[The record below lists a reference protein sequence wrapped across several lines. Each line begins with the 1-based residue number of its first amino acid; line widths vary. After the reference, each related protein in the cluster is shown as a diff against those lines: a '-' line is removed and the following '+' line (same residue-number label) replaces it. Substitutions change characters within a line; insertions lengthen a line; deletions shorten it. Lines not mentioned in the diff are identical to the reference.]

1 VAAFGTGA
9 RQLQGRGGSPGFRFT
24 LYALL
29 SIVIMFLDER
39 SHWLENARYFLQAAA
54 YPVQLAVS
62 SPSAAWSWLQES
74 FATRDELRKENNR
87 LRAQQRAIEIRSMRF
102 DALQKEN
109 AELRGL
115 KEALPA
121 VAERWEVAE
130 VVDVEL
136 NSLRQRVLLNRGTS
150 NGVFKGQ
157 AVMDEKGLLG
167 QTLHVGPWSSEVI
180 LITDPEHAVPVQI
193 ERNGLRTIAV
203 GAGDTASLALPYLP
217 ANADVKTG
225 DLLMTSGLGGVFP
238 AGYPVARIT
247 EVHHDAVQP
256 LAQVRA
262 APLARID
269 LDREAVL
276 VWFRPD
282 HPAAPGTATMS
293 DSKTGNARIQPL
305 PAPPRAVTAPAAG
318 TGAEART
325 SANAGASGSKST
337 AAAKPSPAA
346 KPTPS
351 PTTHAAVPPRESG
364 ASASEAAGTP
374 RAERPQT
381 PRSEPPRSKPTET
394 GASPTAT
401 EGAKSPAAAAVP
413 PSPEPAAPPKPS
425 PAATPPPEQQ

>member
-1 VAAFGTGA
+1 MAAFGTGA
-9 RQLQGRGGSPGFRFT
+9 RQLQGRGGSPGFRFF

-29 SIVIMFLDER
+29 SIVVMFLDER

-74 FATRDELRKENNR
+74 FATRDALRKENNQ
-87 LRAQQRAIEIRSMRF
+87 LRAQQRAMEIRSMRF
-102 DALQKEN
+102 EALQQEN

-121 VAERWEVAE
+121 VAQRWEVAE
-130 VVDVEL
+130 IINVQL

-167 QTLHVGPWSSEVI
+167 QTLHVGPWSAEVI

-225 DLLMTSGLGGVFP
+225 DLLVTSGLGGVFP
-238 AGYPVARIT
+238 AGYPVARVT

-262 APLARID
+262 TPLANID

-276 VWFRPD
+276 VWFRQD
-282 HPAAPGTATMS
+282 HPAAPGTVSMA
-293 DSKTGNARIQPL
+293 DAHTGNPKMQPL
-305 PAPPRAVTAPAAG
+305 PAPPKPAAAG
-318 TGAEART
+318 VE
-325 SANAGASGSKST
+325 AGADST
-337 AAAKPSPAA
+337 LVKAPTATKPSPTA
-346 KPTPS
+346 KPKAS
-351 PTTHAAVPPRESG
+351 
-364 ASASEAAGTP
+364 SAS
-374 RAERPQT
+374 
-381 PRSEPPRSKPTET
+381 K
-394 GASPTAT
+394 
-401 EGAKSPAAAAVP
+401 PAAATTVPSQAAQVARPPAQAEPAPQAPSTPQVP
-413 PSPEPAAPPKPS
+413 PTPQAPPT
-425 PAATPPPEQQ
+425 PAEQQ